1 MGSIAAVSST
11 TATGGSVGGS
21 AGTGALEAQK
31 KQCERQ
37 LSDWVNCA
45 SAKTPAGKAKIAE
58 FTARLATINAQIQ
71 QAGKA
76 REQAGSAATRPDT
89 AGNASS
95 ATTRTVPGAHLFS
108 PLGSRLDTYA

>member
-1 MGSIAAVSST
+1 MGSIAAVFSA
-11 TATGGSVGGS
+11 TAAGGSVGGS

-31 KQCERQ
+31 TQCERQ

-45 SAKTPAGKAKIAE
+45 SAKTPEGKAKIAE
-58 FTARLATINAQIQ
+58 FTTKLATINAQIQ

-89 AGNASS
+89 ADNASN
-95 ATTRTVPGAHLFS
+95 ATTKAAPGAHLFS